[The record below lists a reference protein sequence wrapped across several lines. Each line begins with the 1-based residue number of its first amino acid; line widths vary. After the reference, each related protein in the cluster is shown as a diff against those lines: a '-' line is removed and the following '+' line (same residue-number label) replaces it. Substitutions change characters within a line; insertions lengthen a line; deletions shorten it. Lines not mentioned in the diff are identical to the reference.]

1 MRARICIGERFAS
14 RSIGEGRSAGFA
26 VRWLVVLLALAGCD
40 DRERSQLEAVRRD
53 VCACKDVACA
63 ETAMKKVPQG
73 DVHATRREQDI
84 ARAMLD
90 CLAKLYD
97 DAKPVAPAE

>member
-1 MRARICIGERFAS
+1 M
-14 RSIGEGRSAGFA
+14 
-26 VRWLVVLLALAGCD
+26 RWLVVLVLIAGCD
-40 DRERSQLEAVRRD
+40 DRERSQLDAVRKE

-63 ETAMKKVPQG
+63 EAAMKKVPQG

-84 ARAMLD
+84 ARDMLD

-97 DAKPVAPAE
+97 DAKPAPVTE

>member
-1 MRARICIGERFAS
+1 
-14 RSIGEGRSAGFA
+14 
-26 VRWLVVLLALAGCD
+26 VRWLVVLLAFAACE
-40 DRERSQLEAVRRD
+40 DRERSQLDAVRKE

-84 ARAMLD
+84 ARDMLD

-97 DAKPVAPAE
+97 AAKPAPPAE

>member
-1 MRARICIGERFAS
+1 M
-14 RSIGEGRSAGFA
+14 
-26 VRWLVVLLALAGCD
+26 RWLVVLALLGC
-40 DRERSQLEAVRRD
+40 ENHEQSQLDAVRKE

-63 ETAMKKVPQG
+63 ETALKKVPSG

-84 ARAMLD
+84 ARDMLD

-97 DAKPVAPAE
+97 AAKPAPPEE